1 MSTSKAPI
9 SPAARPSSR
18 PDVAKLQAALRF
30 FQKRGWSGEV
40 VWRHGQDIERSAIR
54 DGLGAHHGLRRRLDY
69 YGRLVTHFEQFAGAE
84 HKYVWL
90 PVDMETFLTSKEML
104 NYEEA
109 IYPEVMKALIEANSG
124 RYVEAV
130 WTGGIGVGKTTG
142 ALLSQIFQLYLLLC
156 LKTPQYEFGL
166 DPASEILIV
175 FQSMTK
181 TLSKT
186 LDYGRFKGMIEAGPF
201 FADRGRPIKVT
212 TDEMEFK
219 NHIRVKPLSGSHHA
233 AIGQNIFSALVDEI
247 NFMAKIE
254 KSKLSEDGGGYDQ
267 AMSIYNAI
275 VRRRKS
281 RFMSQGKLP

>member
-1 MSTSKAPI
+1 MSTSKASI
-9 SPAARPSSR
+9 SPAVSR
-18 PDVAKLQAALRF
+18 ANRETAAKLQSALRF
-30 FQKRGWSGEV
+30 FQKRGFSGEV

-90 PVDMETFLTSKEML
+90 PVDMESFLTAKEML

-124 RYVEAV
+124 AYVEAV
-130 WTGGIGVGKTTG
+130 RTGGTGDGKTTR
-142 ALLSQIFQLYLLLC
+142 ALLSQIFQLFLLLC

-181 TLSKT
+181 TLS
-186 LDYGRFKGMIEAGPF
+186 
-201 FADRGRPIKVT
+201 
-212 TDEMEFK
+212 
-219 NHIRVKPLSGSHHA
+219 
-233 AIGQNIFSALVDEI
+233 
-247 NFMAKIE
+247 
-254 KSKLSEDGGGYDQ
+254 
-267 AMSIYNAI
+267 
-275 VRRRKS
+275 
-281 RFMSQGKLP
+281 